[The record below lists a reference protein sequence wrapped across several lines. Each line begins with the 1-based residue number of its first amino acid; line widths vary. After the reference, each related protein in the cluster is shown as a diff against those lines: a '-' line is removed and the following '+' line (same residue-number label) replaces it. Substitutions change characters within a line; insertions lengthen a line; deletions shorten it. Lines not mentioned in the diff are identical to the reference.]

1 MSTTDASRYLA
12 RADAVAG
19 VEHVPPRAGLPEPK
33 QRYAAPSAVTAE
45 YAEGSAGAVLPA
57 SVPEPQRRLDRGD
70 VLSPGERGRHAS
82 GARP

>member
-12 RADAVAG
+12 TADAVAG
-19 VEHVPPRAGLPEPK
+19 VEHAPRTGM
-33 QRYAAPSAVTAE
+33 
-45 YAEGSAGAVLPA
+45 
-57 SVPEPQRRLDRGD
+57 PEPQRRLDRGD

>member
-33 QRYAAPSAVTAE
+33 QPL
-45 YAEGSAGAVLPA
+45 G
-57 SVPEPQRRLDRGD
+57 RGD